1 MILPILYFTLQIY
14 TFFLNK
20 QTQLQKNFKEFYF
33 ITIPP
38 QKNNK
43 KRGFLP
49 RFLPFYIHSLCKIK
63 IFRYAQAFNYARQ
76 SHKNIII
83 IY

>member
-1 MILPILYFTLQIY
+1 MILPILYFTSQIY

-38 QKNNK
+38 
-43 KRGFLP
+43 L
-49 RFLPFYIHSLCKIK
+49 KITK
-63 IFRYAQAFNYARQ
+63 SEVLYPAFCHFIFTLYVKSKFFATLKLLTTLGN
-76 SHKNIII
+76 HIKT
-83 IY
+83 

>member
-38 QKNNK
+38 QKTTK
-43 KRGFLP
+43 SEVFSPAFCHFIFTLYVK
-49 RFLPFYIHSLCKIK
+49 SK
-63 IFRYAQAFNYARQ
+63 IFATLKLLTTLGN
-76 SHKNIII
+76 HIKT
-83 IY
+83 